1 MEKSCL
7 RYCLRQEIIC
17 NSGRQQI
24 KFLTKIAT
32 DNALEYLASGKN
44 FNEDRLTGSN
54 FWSSEDGV
62 CSVDNKFS
70 VISVW
75 LILLLGIV
83 KTELFTMSSLLRNIY
98 VTLKN
103 VCSKLPWKYQGYH
116 QEMEISGICNPYDYL
131 M

>member
-24 KFLTKIAT
+24 KFLTKIST

-83 KTELFTMSSLLRNIY
+83 KTELSLCLR
-98 VTLKN
+98 
-103 VCSKLPWKYQGYH
+103 SAG
-116 QEMEISGICNPYDYL
+116 ISV
-131 M
+131 

>member
-24 KFLTKIAT
+24 KFLTKIST

-83 KTELFTMSSLLRNIY
+83 KASSHSVFATPKHLAFRLPKKSTDHTEDTEKDFR
-98 VTLKN
+98 
-103 VCSKLPWKYQGYH
+103 
-116 QEMEISGICNPYDYL
+116 
-131 M
+131 